1 MASELRVNTLK
12 DASGN
17 NSVATSFVADGS
29 AKARHASNVTGE
41 TLFGSFNVSS
51 LGDTAT
57 GKQQINFTNVMAN
70 DTFSAVSGSG
80 SRSNGSARMM
90 LIDSLGTSSYQVHA
104 YNNSNALGDTSSSS
118 TVHGD
123 LA

>member
-17 NSVATSFVADGS
+17 NSIATSFVSNGS
-29 AKARHASNVTGE
+29 AKLRHASSTDGAS
-41 TLFGSFNVSS
+41 LFGSFNVSS

-57 GKQQINFTNVMAN
+57 GKETINFTDSMSDNSYSVTHGNGN
-70 DTFSAVSGSG
+70 DH
-80 SRSNGSARMM
+80 NGSIRILLTDTLTA
-90 LIDSLGTSSYQVHA
+90 SSYQVHA
-104 YNNSNALGDTSSSS
+104 YNTSSALSDGPTCS
-118 TVHGD
+118 TVFGD

>member
-1 MASELRVNTLK
+1 M
-12 DASGN
+12 
-17 NSVATSFVADGS
+17 TSQLNVDTIADKAGTGPVGFTKQEGM
-29 AKARHASNVTGE
+29 KARHASNVTGE
-41 TLFGSFNVSS
+41 SLFGSFNVSS

-57 GKQQINFTNVMAN
+57 GKQQINLTNVMTD

>member
-1 MASELRVNTLK
+1 MALGKIKADTLEHSTAGTV
-12 DASGN
+12 D
-17 NSVATSFVADGS
+17 TQFVVDGS

-41 TLFGSFNVSS
+41 SLFGSFNVSS

-57 GKQQINFTNVMAN
+57 GKQQINFTNVMAD